1 MLNEL
6 NEKIKQLDMAM
17 SKIIDNI
24 SKVNEPS
31 KKDLEILSQ
40 LYQIILEIRRSSH
53 SINKLDI
60 LYYTDINEVH
70 NILERYGYL
79 EEKKIEAKVS
89 LKTKTSQ
96 LTNVTPQRNVPNIVG
111 PIAYQSNDDSK
122 LVKKVDEDI
131 ENIFVEQKNP
141 FNSNGPVYAFSNEA
155 LSQYMKNYDF
165 NGKSVL
171 ASLGSGDFALNAYLM
186 GACQVDT
193 FDINQYTYYFYQL
206 KKALIMKYDFEE
218 FCNFIKN
225 PPQIFARFGDYKQFL
240 DSESITFF
248 ERLLKIYDG
257 NTAALLKKVFID
269 KVGEE
274 KNQWNESNTFDSTEE
289 LFLIAQ
295 YKNTYLQSVEKY
307 NQLKQQLMKKGN
319 SEFYF
324 EDLYQLTPEKK
335 YDIIYLSN
343 IGDYSKSE
351 EEFKNFVMQLKER
364 VLNENGI
371 IIIVSITN
379 HIIMDYDTCERTK
392 MNWNEME
399 QFNKNNEGKAYLPI
413 SNLGIQNVYTTYPHH
428 TKKHG
433 L

>member
-6 NEKIKQLDMAM
+6 NAKLKQLDMAM

-24 SKVNEPS
+24 RKVNEPS
-31 KKDLEILSQ
+31 KKDLEILSS
-40 LYQIILEIRRSSH
+40 LYQMTLETYKNNY

-60 LYYTDINEVH
+60 LSYTDINEVH

-79 EEKKIEAKVS
+79 EVKKTENKIS
-89 LKTKTSQ
+89 LEPKTSQ
-96 LTNVTPQRNVPNIVG
+96 PTNTQRNVPDIVE
-111 PIAYQSNDDSK
+111 PTAYQEDDDSE
-122 LVKKVDEDI
+122 KKTDEDI
-131 ENIFVEQKNP
+131 EDIFIEQKNP
-141 FNSNGPVYAFSNEA
+141 FNSNGPVYAFANEA

-186 GACQVDT
+186 GASQVDT

-206 KKALIMKYDFEE
+206 KKSLIMKYDFDS

-225 PPQIFARFGDYKQFL
+225 PHQIFARFGDYKQFL
-240 DSESITFF
+240 DSESIAFF
-248 ERLLKIYDG
+248 EKLVRIYDG
-257 NTAALLKKVFID
+257 NTTALLKKVFID

-295 YKNTYLQSVEKY
+295 YKNPYLQSEQNY
-307 NQLKQQLMKKGN
+307 NQLKQQLMKKSN
-319 SEFYF
+319 DEFYF
-324 EDLYQLTPEKK
+324 EDLYQFTPEKK
-335 YDIIYLSN
+335 YDIVYLSN
-343 IGDYSKSE
+343 IGDYCKSE

-379 HIIMDYDTCERTK
+379 HIMMDYDSCERTK
-392 MNWNEME
+392 MNWDEME
-399 QFNKNNEGKAYLPI
+399 QFNKNNEGRAYLPI
-413 SNLGIQNVYTTYPHH
+413 CNLGVQNVYTTYPHQ

>member
-6 NEKIKQLDMAM
+6 NAKLKQLDMAM
-17 SKIIDNI
+17 AKIIDNI
-24 SKVNEPS
+24 RKVNEPS
-31 KKDLEILSQ
+31 KKDLEILSS
-40 LYQIILEIRRSSH
+40 LYQMTLENYRSNH

-60 LYYTDINEVH
+60 LSYTDINEVH
-70 NILERYGYL
+70 NVLKRYGYL
-79 EEKKIEAKVS
+79 EEKKTENKVS
-89 LKTKTSQ
+89 LEPKTSQ
-96 LTNVTPQRNVPNIVG
+96 PTNITTQPNVSDDVE
-111 PIAYQSNDDSK
+111 PIAYQANDDST
-122 LVKKVDEDI
+122 LVKKADEDI
-131 ENIFVEQKNP
+131 EDIFVEQKNP
-141 FNSNGPVYAFSNEA
+141 FNSNGPVYAFANEA

-186 GACQVDT
+186 GASVVDT

-206 KKALIMKYDFEE
+206 KKALIMKYDFDS

-225 PPQIFARFGDYKQFL
+225 PHQIFAKFGDYKQFL
-240 DSESITFF
+240 DSESIAFF
-248 ERLLKIYDG
+248 EKLVRIYDG
-257 NTAALLKKVFID
+257 NTTELLKKVFID

-295 YKNTYLQSVEKY
+295 YKNPYLQSAEKY
-307 NQLKQQLMKKGN
+307 NQLKQQFMKKGN
-319 SEFYF
+319 DEFYF
-324 EDLYQLTPEKK
+324 ENLYEFTPEKK
-335 YDIIYLSN
+335 YDIVYLSN

-379 HIIMDYDTCERTK
+379 YIMMDYDSCERTK
-392 MNWNEME
+392 MNWDEME

-413 SNLGIQNVYTTYPHH
+413 CNLGVQNVYTTYPHQ

>member
-6 NEKIKQLDMAM
+6 NAKLKQLDMAM
-17 SKIIDNI
+17 FKIIDNI
-24 SKVNEPS
+24 RKVNEPS
-31 KKDLEILSQ
+31 KKDLEILSS
-40 LYQIILEIRRSSH
+40 LYQMTLETYKSNH

-60 LYYTDINEVH
+60 LSYTDINEVH
-70 NILERYGYL
+70 NILKRYGYL
-79 EEKKIEAKVS
+79 EEKKTESKVS
-89 LKTKTSQ
+89 LEPKTSQ
-96 LTNVTPQRNVPNIVG
+96 PINITTQRNVPDIVE
-111 PIAYQSNDDSK
+111 PIAYQADDDSEI
-122 LVKKVDEDI
+122 VKKTDEDI
-131 ENIFVEQKNP
+131 EDIFVEQKNP
-141 FNSNGPVYAFSNEA
+141 FNSNGPVYAFANEA

-186 GACQVDT
+186 GASEVDT

-206 KKALIMKYDFEE
+206 KKALIMRYDFDS

-225 PPQIFARFGDYKQFL
+225 PHQIFAQFGDYKQFL
-240 DSESITFF
+240 DSESISFF
-248 ERLLKIYDG
+248 EKLVRIYDG
-257 NTAALLKKVFID
+257 NTTALLKKVFID

-295 YKNTYLQSVEKY
+295 YKNPYLQSEQNY
-307 NQLKQQLMKKGN
+307 NQIKQQLMKKSN
-319 SEFYF
+319 DEFYF
-324 EDLYQLTPEKK
+324 EDLYQFTPEKK
-335 YDIIYLSN
+335 YDIVYLSN
-343 IGDYSKSE
+343 IGDYCKNE

-392 MNWNEME
+392 MDWDEMK
-399 QFNKNNEGKAYLPI
+399 QFNIDNEGKAYLPI
-413 SNLGIQNVYTTYPHH
+413 LNLGFQNVYTTYPHQ
-428 TKKHG
+428 TKKNG

>member
-1 MLNEL
+1 MLNEKL
-6 NEKIKQLDMAM
+6 KQLDMAM

-24 SKVNEPS
+24 RKVNEPC
-31 KKDLEILSQ
+31 KKDLDILSS
-40 LYQIILEIRRSSH
+40 LYQMTLETYKSNH

-60 LYYTDINEVH
+60 LSYTDLSEVH
-70 NILERYGYL
+70 NILEHYGYL
-79 EEKKIEAKVS
+79 EKKKTQNKVS
-89 LKTKTSQ
+89 FEPKSSQ
-96 LTNVTPQRNVPNIVG
+96 PTNVTTQPNVSDNAE
-111 PIAYQSNDDSK
+111 PITYQANSDSELLK
-122 LVKKVDEDI
+122 NADKDI
-131 ENIFVEQKNP
+131 EDIFVEQKNP
-141 FNSNGPVYAFSNEA
+141 FNSNGPVYAFANEA

-186 GACQVDT
+186 GASQVDT

-206 KKALIMKYDFEE
+206 KKALIMKYDFEN

-225 PPQIFARFGDYKQFL
+225 PHLIFARFGDYKHFL
-240 DSESITFF
+240 DSESIAFF
-248 ERLLKIYDG
+248 ENLVKIYGG
-257 NTAALLKKVFID
+257 NTTSLLKKVFID

-295 YKNTYLQSVEKY
+295 YKNPYLQSAEKY

-319 SEFYF
+319 DEFYF
-324 EDLYQLTPEKK
+324 EDLYSFAPEKK
-335 YDIIYLSN
+335 YDIVYLSN

-379 HIIMDYDTCERTK
+379 HIMMDYDTCERTK
-392 MNWNEME
+392 MNWDEME
-399 QFNKNNEGKAYLPI
+399 QFNKNNEGIAYLPI
-413 SNLGIQNVYTTYPHH
+413 SNLGIQNVYTTYPHQ

>member
-6 NEKIKQLDMAM
+6 NVKLKQLDMAM

-24 SKVNEPS
+24 RKVNEPR
-31 KKDLEILSQ
+31 KKDLEILQS
-40 LYQIILEIRRSSH
+40 LYQMTLETYKSNQ
-53 SINKLDI
+53 SINRLDI
-60 LYYTDINEVH
+60 LSYTDINEVH
-70 NILERYGYL
+70 NVLERYGYL
-79 EEKKIEAKVS
+79 EEKKTDNKVS
-89 LKTKTSQ
+89 LEPKTSQ
-96 LTNVTPQRNVPNIVG
+96 PTNIPIQPNVSDNVE
-111 PIAYQSNDDSK
+111 PIAYQADDDSV
-122 LVKKVDEDI
+122 LAKKTDEDI
-131 ENIFVEQKNP
+131 EDIFVEQKNP
-141 FNSNGPVYAFSNEA
+141 FNSNGPVYAFANEA

-186 GACQVDT
+186 GASEVDT

-206 KKALIMKYDFEE
+206 KKALIMKYDFDS

-225 PPQIFARFGDYKQFL
+225 PHQIFAKLGDYKQFL
-240 DSESITFF
+240 DSESIAFF
-248 ERLLKIYDG
+248 EKLVRIYDG
-257 NTAALLKKVFID
+257 NTTELLKKVFID
-269 KVGEE
+269 KVGKE

-295 YKNTYLQSVEKY
+295 YKNPYLQSAEKY

-319 SEFYF
+319 DEFYF
-324 EDLYQLTPEKK
+324 ENLYEFTPEKK
-335 YDIIYLSN
+335 YDIVYLSN

-351 EEFKNFVMQLKER
+351 EEFKNFVMQLKEHIS
-364 VLNENGI
+364 NENGI

-379 HIIMDYDTCERTK
+379 HIMMDYDSCERTK
-392 MNWNEME
+392 MNCDEME
-399 QFNKNNEGKAYLPI
+399 QFNKNNEGKAHLPI
-413 SNLGIQNVYTTYPHH
+413 SNLGIQNVYTTYPHQ